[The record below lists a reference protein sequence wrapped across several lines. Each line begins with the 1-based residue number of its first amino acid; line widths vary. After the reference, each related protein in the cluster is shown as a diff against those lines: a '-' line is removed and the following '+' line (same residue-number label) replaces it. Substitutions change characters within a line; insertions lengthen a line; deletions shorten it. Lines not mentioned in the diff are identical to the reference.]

1 MESVSL
7 GPDPALPELALG
19 ARRRW
24 NAVTTEPFRKP
35 NVNKVHGEARSRLVL
50 EPNNPEKGSEESGT
64 IERSFPEVRAG
75 SGL

>member
-19 ARRRW
+19 VRRRW
-24 NAVTTEPFRKP
+24 NAVTTEPVS
-35 NVNKVHGEARSRLVL
+35 NEVHGEARSRLVL